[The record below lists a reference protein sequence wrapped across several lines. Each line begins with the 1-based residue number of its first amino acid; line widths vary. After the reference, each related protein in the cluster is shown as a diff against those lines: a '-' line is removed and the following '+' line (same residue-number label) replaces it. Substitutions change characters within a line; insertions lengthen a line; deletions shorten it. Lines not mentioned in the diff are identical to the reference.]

1 MAKEKEEKEQKPK
14 KAFEAKIVV
23 WEDGEMDVEMYE
35 YRQNPSGRGAPGK
48 WRLKANDFVRR
59 IEETLGDPKLL
70 LDTSYDAM
78 GGLCLDSQELK
89 DIVGE
94 AVNNNKKKANTPAV
108 EKVEDEEPPAT
119 PPDSND
125 MDFGGFDKPKEK

>member
-1 MAKEKEEKEQKPK
+1 MAKEKVEKEEKPK
-14 KAFEAKIVV
+14 KAFEAKIVI

-70 LDTSYDAM
+70 LDTTYDAM
-78 GGLCLDSQELK
+78 GGLCLDDQELK
-89 DIVGE
+89 NVVGE
-94 AVNNNKKKANTPAV
+94 AVKNNKKKADKPAV
-108 EKVEDEEPPAT
+108 EKVEEEPPAT
-119 PPDSND
+119 PPSSND
-125 MDFGGFDKPKEK
+125 MDFGGFDQPKEK

>member
-1 MAKEKEEKEQKPK
+1 MAKEKVEKEEKPK
-14 KAFEAKIVV
+14 KAFEAKIVI

-48 WRLKANDFVRR
+48 WRLKSNDFVRR

-70 LDTSYDAM
+70 LDTTYDAM
-78 GGLCLDSQELK
+78 GGLCLDEQEVK
-89 DIVGE
+89 NVVGD
-94 AVNNNKKKANTPAV
+94 AIKNNKKKADKPAV
-108 EKVEDEEPPAT
+108 EKIEDEPPVT
-119 PPDSND
+119 PPNSDD